1 MLKDELGICLQNK
14 KEEYFMSSNPKCPQC
29 GFVSHPVSSDGKT
42 VTYVC
47 ERCGCVFKEKK

>member
-1 MLKDELGICLQNK
+1 MAN
-14 KEEYFMSSNPKCPQC
+14 NPKCPQC
-29 GFVSHPVSSDGKT
+29 GFVSHIASEDGKT